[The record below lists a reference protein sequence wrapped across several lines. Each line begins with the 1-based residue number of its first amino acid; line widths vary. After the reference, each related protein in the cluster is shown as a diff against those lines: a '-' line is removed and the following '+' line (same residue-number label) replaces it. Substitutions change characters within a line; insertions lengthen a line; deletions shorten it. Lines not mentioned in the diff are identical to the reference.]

1 MMGIPVT
8 AAAEIPGMTMEI
20 RVTATVE
27 IPDMTEIP
35 VMMIEKTPSVFRHEL
50 KHLVTPAEDAVLAS
64 RLGRLLPRDSHAG
77 ETGKYRVNSLYFDT
91 PYDSALR
98 EKIDGVNRREKFRLR
113 YYGADTSF
121 LRLEKKYKINGLCGK
136 RSARLPRAE
145 AEALLSGE
153 HGFLLE
159 SDDPLLLE
167 FYSKLRG
174 NGLAPRTVVCY
185 DREAFA
191 YAPGNVRVTLD
202 RNIRTGRSALEF
214 FRPERFALR
223 PLEGC
228 TMLEVK
234 YDAFLPELVRLAVQ
248 IPDRRA
254 GACSKYALCRRFD

>member
-1 MMGIPVT
+1 MTTVT
-8 AAAEIPGMTMEI
+8 TTGTTKSIQL
-20 RVTATVE
+20 
-27 IPDMTEIP
+27 
-35 VMMIEKTPSVFRHEL
+35 RHEL
-50 KHLVTPAEDAVLAS
+50 KHQISLQEDLVLA
-64 RLGRLLPRDSHAG
+64 GRLRRLFHHDAHAG
-77 ETGKYRVNSLYFDT
+77 TDGTYRITSLYFDT
-91 PYDSALR
+91 PYDAALR
-98 EKIDGVNRREKFRLR
+98 EKLDGVDRREKFRLR
-113 YYGADTSF
+113 YYGGDPDW
-121 LRLEKKYKINGLCGK
+121 LKLEKKYKINGLCGK
-136 RSARLPRAE
+136 RSARLSRAE

-159 SDDPLLLE
+159 SGDPLLLE

-228 TMLEVK
+228 TVLEVK

-248 IPDRRA
+248 TPNRLA